1 MNNKSIWLDVGR
13 KNNFSKLKKD
23 LVIDVLVVGGGITG
37 ISTIYH
43 LINSNLKVCLVE
55 KNKIGEGVTSRTT
68 GKLTYL
74 QENIY
79 SKLVNFHG
87 KEKSK
92 LYLDSQ
98 KDAIKLVNGIIDSN
112 KIDCNLEKVKS
123 YVFDYKDIESVEDRK
138 RKY

>member
-1 MNNKSIWLDVGR
+1 MNNKSIWLDVDR
-13 KNNFSKLKKD
+13 KNNFLKLKKD
-23 LVIDVLVVGGGITG
+23 LVVDVLVVGGGITG

-79 SKLVNFHG
+79 SKLKKIHG
-87 KEKSK
+87 EAISK
-92 LYLDSQ
+92 LYFRS
-98 KDAIKLVNGIIDSN
+98 G
-112 KIDCNLEKVKS
+112 
-123 YVFDYKDIESVEDRK
+123 
-138 RKY
+138 